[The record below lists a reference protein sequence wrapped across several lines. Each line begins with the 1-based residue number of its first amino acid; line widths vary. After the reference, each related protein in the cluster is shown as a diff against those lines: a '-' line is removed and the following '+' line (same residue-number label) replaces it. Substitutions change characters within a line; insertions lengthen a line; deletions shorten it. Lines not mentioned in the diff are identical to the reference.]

1 MHQKATQYNQ
11 GQGKNG
17 KHKGSKGK
25 LREGKVAEATVCH
38 RLFVFVC
45 LSACLPPCLPVC
57 LCVCLSIC
65 LPACLFVSFSAYLHC
80 CVCIYLSF
88 VSPIHL
94 PIHASIH
101 PSIYLSIYSSIYL
114 SSIHPCTGGGDSQG
128 SFSDMVQQFMT
139 SLLCELLR
147 GISQALCSVFT
158 QNTPPVRLRFL
169 DMPWWICSLPPF
181 VWFRLMHQPPPPPLQ
196 RCRSAAASLRVSSAA
211 WRWPSQISRSAPW
224 PCWAARPR
232 PAWHTS
238 AGLGHRKQA
247 PGVSTAL

>member
-1 MHQKATQYNQ
+1 MKER
-11 GQGKNG
+11 
-17 KHKGSKGK
+17 
-25 LREGKVAEATVCH
+25 LR
-38 RLFVFVC
+38 RLQFVIGCLCLSVC
-45 LSACLPPCLPVC
+45 LPA
-57 LCVCLSIC
+57 C
-65 LPACLFVSFSAYLHC
+65 LPACLFVCVSVCLFAYLPAC
-80 CVCIYLSF
+80 LSLF
-88 VSPIHL
+88 L
-94 PIHASIH
+94 PICIAVFVFICHLSRPSIYPSIRPSIH
-101 PSIYLSIYSSIYL
+101 PSIYP
-114 SSIHPCTGGGDSQG
+114 SIHPSIYPLSIHARGGGDSQG

-238 AGLGHRKQA
+238 AGLGQTGAWSFHSPLNTWSPKRKGSW
-247 PGVSTAL
+247 PHV